1 MKPAATINDTLIV
14 SALMIEGI
22 SMSAPADEAAK
33 AQAKTGQ
40 AVTAHAA
47 TEHARHAAHGDAH
60 ASAAD
65 DDLLLERQLCFALT
79 VASRSVVG
87 AYKPVLERMGL
98 THPQYL
104 VMLCLWENS
113 PRTVRDISEAL
124 AQEPA
129 TISPLLRRLETAG
142 LITRRRVEGN
152 ERALAVALTPAG
164 AALRRQATSVP
175 GTMMARLGLTR
186 KQVEDLHRTMMD
198 LIAATAGRSAD

>member
-1 MKPAATINDTLIV
+1 MSASTDEATKQAAAGEAATADVPAEPRPTEPAG
-14 SALMIEGI
+14 SAGP
-22 SMSAPADEAAK
+22 SSAD
-33 AQAKTGQ
+33 
-40 AVTAHAA
+40 
-47 TEHARHAAHGDAH
+47 
-60 ASAAD
+60 ASAD
-65 DDLLLERQLCFALT
+65 RDDLLLERQLCFALT

-113 PRTVRDISEAL
+113 PRTVRDISDAL

-164 AALRRQATSVP
+164 ASLRQQATSVP
-175 GTMMARLGLTR
+175 GTMMAKLGLTR
-186 KQVEDLHRTMMD
+186 KQVEDLHRTMTD
-198 LIAATAGRSAD
+198 LIAATTDRKAD